1 MPFATR
7 SVMVNAPVQ
16 AIWNILKE
24 NAENPGKHV
33 PSKGE
38 EIKVHETFAGGFLR
52 EVKAAETHRFERVT
66 FDKAAGAVTFTL
78 ERHPLYGGVIVNKVV
93 PPEDC
98 NALPILTF
106 TMDLEPRT
114 GDADEQSG
122 GRWFVDAAKP
132 DTMLQAVNGMKRVI
146 EASGPRYTTKP
157 MSPSQQVVREMFLAG
172 ESMHVENFVQ
182 FYNEDA
188 RYQFSNFPV
197 VVGPKGIIDA
207 SQDFIETVKYCV
219 HHIQN
224 LWEIDHSTLVCEMTV
239 DYVRKKDLKK
249 FALPCCD
256 TIRLKNWKVQ
266 DLRIFMDIMPVFA
279 D

>member
-1 MPFATR
+1 MDICQSVFSSFFARAALGQYDLDQPAQLLRLLTAMSRKKLIDQARVHQATR
-7 SVMVNAPVQ
+7 RDHRR
-16 AIWNILKE
+16 LR
-24 NAENPGKHV
+24 PGSQNLRKV
-33 PSKGE
+33 PDGS
-38 EIKVHETFAGGFLR
+38 L
-52 EVKAAETHRFERVT
+52 
-66 FDKAAGAVTFTL
+66 
-78 ERHPLYGGVIVNKVV
+78 
-93 PPEDC
+93 
-98 NALPILTF
+98 
-106 TMDLEPRT
+106 
-114 GDADEQSG
+114 
-122 GRWFVDAAKP
+122 
-132 DTMLQAVNGMKRVI
+132 
-146 EASGPRYTTKP
+146 
-157 MSPSQQVVREMFLAG
+157 SPSQQVVREMFLAG